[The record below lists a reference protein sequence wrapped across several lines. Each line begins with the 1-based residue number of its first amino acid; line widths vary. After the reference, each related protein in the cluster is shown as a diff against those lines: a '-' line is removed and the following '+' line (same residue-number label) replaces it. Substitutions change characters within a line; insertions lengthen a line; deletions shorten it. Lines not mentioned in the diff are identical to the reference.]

1 MLQFVTQDD
10 VTLYKIHAHSYRTT
24 FKRYKDMVLMCYS
37 GEKYSSKNLKVSDRK
52 CTQVSK
58 IPVKVTDT

>member
-1 MLQFVTQDD
+1 MVQFVAQDD

-24 FKRYKDMVLMCYS
+24 FKMKDMVLMCYS
-37 GEKYSSKNLKVSDRK
+37 GEKYSSKSVKVSDRK
-52 CTQVSK
+52 CIQVSK